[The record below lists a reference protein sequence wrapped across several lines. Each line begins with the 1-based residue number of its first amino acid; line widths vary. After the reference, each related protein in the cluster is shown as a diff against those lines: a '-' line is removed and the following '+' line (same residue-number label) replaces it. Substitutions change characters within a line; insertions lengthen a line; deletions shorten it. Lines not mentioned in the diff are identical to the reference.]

1 MLCACNTSCPS
12 CFSQEVCEVCHPS
25 FSLLLGKGLTMV
37 VSILKGNFT
46 EMVAETIAA
55 KQTLKRFVKDSKVQ
69 GFCKVISSSKINDG
83 LAYV

>member
-1 MLCACNTSCPS
+1 
-12 CFSQEVCEVCHPS
+12 
-25 FSLLLGKGLTMV
+25 MV